1 MGELPVVFF
10 CSSKEIIDCTLK
22 RAMIYTNVCIIYSG
36 GVELYAYVKINCI
49 LKIYKFPIS

>member
-1 MGELPVVFF
+1 
-10 CSSKEIIDCTLK
+10 
-22 RAMIYTNVCIIYSG
+22 MIYTNVCIIYSG